1 MPQFVKFETPQE
13 TYDKIKALLSKV
25 SRGGKIKAGV
35 NEVTKVIERGM
46 AKFVVMAEDVS
57 PEELLMH
64 IPVLC
69 KEKKVSYGYLPTK
82 KDLGEASGL
91 KISASCI
98 AITDDGTLTKDVE
111 QLKTQLLELV
121 K

>member
-1 MPQFVKFETPQE
+1 MAQYVKFETPQE
-13 TYDKIKALLSKV
+13 TYEKVKSLLSKI
-25 SRGGKIKAGV
+25 SKGGKIKAGV
-35 NEVTKVIERGM
+35 NEVTKIVERGQ

-64 IPVLC
+64 LPVLC
-69 KEKKVSYGYLPTK
+69 KEKKVSFAYVTTK

-98 AITDDGTLTKDVE
+98 AVTDDGSLAKDLD
-111 QLKTQLLELV
+111 QLKKQLSELV